1 MMTQEPRTWR
11 QYLGKLL
18 EHPAEKRRMAEAL
31 GVSERTLDRWATGIS
46 SPRSLAPLRQL
57 LQVLPTHRA
66 ALTDLLQ
73 QEFPLET
80 VLAEEEEEFL
90 LDDVFK
96 HIPPLFYTR
105 ILETYATSV
114 EPMRSWSICNMVLQQ
129 LTKHL
134 DSDHVGVSALL
145 VRCLPPAPGQKVQ
158 SLFVQYSW
166 GTAPAQLLPGESGR
180 YYGAES
186 LAGKVVATGLPAV
199 IPDGNDTGYPFSLL
213 QDQGMH
219 SAAAYPI
226 QCTGRLAGC
235 VLVLGK
241 QSHFFT
247 PTRLKLIQHYSYLL
261 ALAFREHDFYAPQE
275 IALRMMPSETAQRS
289 LLMTMNERINALLS
303 QAEHH
308 GEPLTR
314 SQAEQMVFQQL
325 ETALLHLAEQEEDD
339 RVVNPGERTR
349 G

>member
-1 MMTQEPRTWR
+1 MTQEPRTWR
-11 QYLGKLL
+11 QYLEKLL
-18 EHPAEKRRMAEAL
+18 EHPAEKRRIAEAL
-31 GVSERTLDRWATGIS
+31 GVSERTLDRWVAGTS
-46 SPRSLAPLRQL
+46 RPRSLAPLRQL

-66 ALTDLLQ
+66 ALADLLQ

-80 VLAEEEEEFL
+80 VLVEEEEFL

-96 HIPPLFYTR
+96 HVPSLFYTR

-134 DSDHVGVSALL
+134 DSEHVGVSALL
-145 VRCLPPAPGQKVQ
+145 VQCLPPTQGQKVQ

-166 GTAPAQLLPGESGR
+166 GTAPAQALPGETGR

-186 LAGKVVATGLPAV
+186 LTGKVVATGLPAV
-199 IPDGNDTGYPFSLL
+199 VSDGDDPGHPFCL
-213 QDQGMH
+213 QPDQGIR

-226 QCTGRLAGC
+226 QRTGRLAGC
-235 VLVLGK
+235 VLVLGT

-261 ALAFREHDFYAPQE
+261 TLAFREHDFFAPQE
-275 IALRMMPSETAQRS
+275 IALRVMPSDTAQRS
-289 LLMTMNERINALLS
+289 LLITVNERINTLLS
-303 QAEHH
+303 QAERH
-308 GEPLTR
+308 GELLTR
-314 SQAEQMVFQQL
+314 SQAEQIVLHQL
-325 ETALLHLAEQEEDD
+325 ETALLHLAEQEKEG
-339 RVVNPGERTR
+339 REVNPGECI
-349 G
+349 GC